1 MQLAEWQ
8 IGGVLMGGV
17 QAAFLLLNQHFRI
30 PARILMLWRGF
41 GVFAVLLPA
50 ALLVDSWPGQGLFY
64 LLSAASGLL
73 IGVFDRMSFHAVMQ
87 YGAGA
92 VSRLMALCLPVSFVL
107 WGLLHPGH
115 FSGLAEK
122 PLAFLIPLALLG
134 VVVSLLFMRRSPLGR
149 VALVA
154 LIPAYFIGGA
164 IDVLNKSAMLAGSG
178 HGFGTYLAYGS
189 LTALVSGLVNLFWAE
204 KDAAPLTLSDVF
216 SPPILRGGSLV
227 VACACV
233 FLLLKT
239 SSLVTAPNP
248 AFLAALALLSP
259 VWVILWNRFKQIPDD
274 SNLLAG
280 LGCVISAFLL
290 VLATV

>member
-1 MQLAEWQ
+1 
-8 IGGVLMGGV
+8 MGGV

-41 GVFAVLLPA
+41 GVFVVLLPV
-50 ALLVDSWPGQGLFY
+50 ALLVNSWPDRGVFY

-92 VSRLMALCLPVSFVL
+92 VSRLMALCLPVAFVL

-115 FSGLAEK
+115 FSDLAAK
-122 PLAFLIPLALLG
+122 PLAYLIPLALLG

-178 HGFGTYLAYGS
+178 HGFGAYLAYGS

-204 KDAAPLTLSDVF
+204 KDAHPLTAAEVF
-216 SPPILRGGSLV
+216 GPHVLKGGSLIV
-227 VACACV
+227 TCACI

-259 VWVILWNRFKQIPDD
+259 VWVILWNRVRHIPDD

-280 LGCVISAFLL
+280 LGCVLSAFLL
-290 VLATV
+290 VLATL

>member
-17 QAAFLLLNQHFRI
+17 QAAFLLINQHFRI
-30 PARILMLWRGF
+30 PARVLMLWRGF

-50 ALLVDSWPGQGLFY
+50 ALLVNRWPITPVFY
-64 LLSAASGLL
+64 LLTLASGLL
-73 IGVFDRMSFHAVMQ
+73 IGIFDRMNFHAVMQ

-107 WGLLHPGH
+107 WGLLHSGH
-115 FSGLAEK
+115 FASLAAK
-122 PLAFLIPLALLG
+122 PQALLIPLALLG
-134 VVVSLLFMRRSPLGR
+134 VVVSVLFMRRSPLGR
-149 VALVA
+149 IALVA
-154 LIPAYFIGGA
+154 LIPAYFIGGT

-178 HGFGTYLAYGS
+178 HGFGTYLSYGS

-204 KDAAPLTLSDVF
+204 KGAAPLTLAEVF
-216 SPPILRGGSLV
+216 ASHILKGGSLM
-227 VACACV
+227 VACACT

-248 AFLAALALLSP
+248 AFLAALVLLSP
-259 VWVILWNRFKQIPDD
+259 VWVILWNRMKNIPDD
-274 SNLLAG
+274 SNPLAG
-280 LGCVISAFLL
+280 LGCVLSAFLL